1 MLLRKFNHLATAAAF
16 NRALHFI
23 MIVMV
28 LCGARAGAADQLNT
42 LAFGSCNHSHLPQP
56 MWSVIDTHQ
65 PDLFLWTG
73 DVVYA
78 DTTDPEKMLEKYKQ
92 QLAVPDYQDFR
103 SRYPVIGIWD
113 DHDYGINNGGKNNPV
128 KRQGQQMFLD
138 FLDEPQNTQRRQQQG
153 IYTSYT
159 YGSGS
164 RQIKMY
170 LLDTRYHRDLTGT
183 GRADILGNAQWQWLE
198 EEFRQSQAAINIVVS
213 GVSVMS
219 KQVPFAEEW
228 NDFKWARKKL
238 FSLIGKYQLPG
249 VVFLTGDRHF
259 SSHLEGKVKGRTF
272 HEFMSSGLTHYMNRK
287 RVSQV
292 FKFIYGEEYSYFG
305 RNFSKINFHWD
316 REPMQLTYQVF
327 DTENKKQVEKILTL
341 RDGYWADR

>member
-1 MLLRKFNHLATAAAF
+1 
-16 NRALHFI
+16 
-23 MIVMV
+23 
-28 LCGARAGAADQLNT
+28 
-42 LAFGSCNHSHLPQP
+42 
-56 MWSVIDTHQ
+56 
-65 PDLFLWTG
+65 
-73 DVVYA
+73 
-78 DTTDPEKMLEKYKQ
+78 
-92 QLAVPDYQDFR
+92 
-103 SRYPVIGIWD
+103 
-113 DHDYGINNGGKNNPV
+113 
-128 KRQGQQMFLD
+128 
-138 FLDEPQNTQRRQQQG
+138 
-153 IYTSYT
+153 
-159 YGSGS
+159 
-164 RQIKMY
+164 
-170 LLDTRYHRDLTGT
+170 
-183 GRADILGNAQWQWLE
+183 
-198 EEFRQSQAAINIVVS
+198 
-213 GVSVMS
+213 MS